1 MKKYLIALSLVGLV
15 TSSCY
20 EKLNI
25 APPNA
30 ITDEQVKELLATAD
44 DETIE
49 VILGGVAG
57 GLPTEILKNNSK
69 GGALEYRYGSYFG
82 MLPMRSFE
90 GNDVVFGQHATA
102 SGFGRDEYALTDFRT
117 ANSTRNYPYW
127 EQGWVWVTDANK
139 VLNVVDDKTVG
150 NNATMKKYQAWA
162 YLIRAYAY
170 NWLVDNYQQA
180 YMAGGKDK
188 LGVPYYSYYNPAQ
201 PYQARASLQN
211 CYDSINKDLDKAIA
225 GFTADGSNGF
235 TEAKDDLDA
244 GVAYFLKAKVALA
257 TGQWSTAIHACD
269 QIIAVYGAQF
279 MSQGQYVAQNIPDAT
294 GKAQYYAVNSGFL
307 SLAQNPECILGW
319 PLAQT
324 KDKAYLVYF
333 FNTYGCCSGGSGG
346 NYARI
351 DDRLYDK
358 INENDY
364 RKQNFWVTGLPDT
377 DYEYANG
384 TSTKIL
390 PYSNL
395 KFACTVG
402 TGGGTDPS
410 QAKATS
416 FFTDVIL
423 MRLSEVYL
431 MKAEAEAQSGT
442 GNAKATLNILLAA
455 RTKEGATPLTC
466 DSYTEMKGLSAL
478 EMVQLQTRIEMWG
491 ENGLEYYNN
500 KRWNKP
506 VDRNGSNVHWIKATT
521 LTVPNMALQI
531 PEEST
536 NYNDLIVQDN

>member
-1 MKKYLIALSLVGLV
+1 MQ
-15 TSSCY
+15 
-20 EKLNI
+20 
-25 APPNA
+25 P
-30 ITDEQVKELLATAD
+30 
-44 DETIE
+44 ETI
-49 VILGGVAG
+49 L
-57 GLPTEILKNNSK
+57 T
-69 GGALEYRYGSYFG
+69 
-82 MLPMRSFE
+82 
-90 GNDVVFGQHATA
+90 GNKV
-102 SGFGRDEYALTDFRT
+102 GFG
-117 ANSTRNYPYW
+117 
-127 EQGWVWVTDANK
+127 VTDANK

-180 YMAGGKDK
+180 YMAGGEDK

-279 MSQGQYVAQNIPDAT
+279 MSQGQYVAKNIPDAT

-324 KDKAYLVYF
+324 KDKASPGLFFQYLRMLQRRFGRQLCPYRRSPAV
-333 FNTYGCCSGGSGG
+333 S
-346 NYARI
+346 
-351 DDRLYDK
+351 K

-410 QAKATS
+410 SGESGSS

-442 GNAKATLNILLAA
+442 GDAKATLNILLAA

-478 EMVQLQTRIEMWG
+478 EMVQVQTRIEMWG

-506 VDRNGSNVHWIKATT
+506 VDRNDQCT
-521 LTVPNMALQI
+521 L
-531 PEEST
+531 
-536 NYNDLIVQDN
+536 D

>member
-1 MKKYLIALSLVGLV
+1 
-15 TSSCY
+15 
-20 EKLNI
+20 
-25 APPNA
+25 
-30 ITDEQVKELLATAD
+30 
-44 DETIE
+44 
-49 VILGGVAG
+49 
-57 GLPTEILKNNSK
+57 
-69 GGALEYRYGSYFG
+69 
-82 MLPMRSFE
+82 
-90 GNDVVFGQHATA
+90 
-102 SGFGRDEYALTDFRT
+102 
-117 ANSTRNYPYW
+117 
-127 EQGWVWVTDANK
+127 
-139 VLNVVDDKTVG
+139 
-150 NNATMKKYQAWA
+150 
-162 YLIRAYAY
+162 
-170 NWLVDNYQQA
+170 
-180 YMAGGKDK
+180 MAGGKDK